1 MKIDLISGSFLLV
14 VGSANGLAESH
25 APGKFDPDVKN
36 WQAVPVPLESDESA
50 YNKFYGI
57 FTTGDWHDD
66 SVKWT
71 VELKKGRT
79 HASVTSNPHLRS
91 STKGPELGLKLADD
105 YKPWVPLSFQRV
117 DDGWLAASNRG
128 EFGSDVLWISND
140 GKTKRHLSTHY
151 VWQFITLNGRH
162 FAVEGIEH
170 GASCEGSVIEFTKYK
185 GQWKV
190 QTLVKLPR
198 MAMTATVLGDDLCV
212 VTSSQLLSISTNKKV
227 VILAEGP

>member
-1 MKIDLISGSFLLV
+1 MKIDLIIGSFLLV

-91 STKGPELGLKLADD
+91 STKGPGCRYPFNALTMVGWRRPIEESSARMFSGFQTMGKQSGICRLTMCGS
-105 YKPWVPLSFQRV
+105 LSR
-117 DDGWLAASNRG
+117 S
-128 EFGSDVLWISND
+128 
-140 GKTKRHLSTHY
+140 
-151 VWQFITLNGRH
+151 
-162 FAVEGIEH
+162 
-170 GASCEGSVIEFTKYK
+170 
-185 GQWKV
+185 
-190 QTLVKLPR
+190 
-198 MAMTATVLGDDLCV
+198 M
-212 VTSSQLLSISTNKKV
+212 V
-227 VILAEGP
+227 VILQSKGSNMERRVKDL